1 MKTNIPEKVGKVF
14 REMDIKPTSEH
25 LWDCHG
31 TMVIKHKTL
40 EKLAAFKGIQFDKP
54 EFIEVSIKN
63 KEVAVLVTGHLG
75 NKSEWS
81 VGESAP
87 YNCKN
92 SYPFAMAEK
101 RAKDRV
107 ILKLVGLHGDVY
119 SEDEADDFS
128 VKPSYTI
135 EQKSRLDDALNRSD
149 SLSMYALMS
158 RCTEDQATGLF
169 NSFRRGDVSV
179 NKEKIRQLSSQG
191 SSRWKKIQAEIEN
204 ALRDSDAKREVVE
217 YVEGENLSV
226 SDMEF
231 LYTMLDKHDSN
242 QLKQLMAG

>member
-1 MKTNIPEKVGKVF
+1 MKTNIPDNVKKVF
-14 REMDIKPTSEH
+14 QEMGIKPDH
-25 LWDCHG
+25 DNLWDCHG

-40 EKLAAFKGIQFDKP
+40 EKLAAFKGIKFDKP

-63 KEVAVLVTGHLG
+63 KEVAMLVTGHLG
-75 NKSEWS
+75 DKSEWS

-92 SYPFAMAEK
+92 NYPFAMGEK

-119 SEDEADDFS
+119 SGDEADDFS
-128 VKPSYTI
+128 LKPSYTI

-158 RCTEDQATGLF
+158 GCTEDQATGLF

-179 NKEKIRQLSSQG
+179 NKEKIRQLSHQG
-191 SSRWKKIQAEIEN
+191 SSRWKKIQADVEN
-204 ALRDSDAKREVVE
+204 ALRDSDAKREVVQYLE
-217 YVEGENLSV
+217 EENLSG

-231 LYTMLDKHDSN
+231 LHTLLDTHDSN
-242 QLKQLMAG
+242 QLFEMMG

>member
-1 MKTNIPEKVGKVF
+1 MKTNIPDSVKKVF
-14 REMDIKPTSEH
+14 QEMGIKPDDTN

-40 EKLAAFKGIQFDKP
+40 EKLAAFKGIKFDKP

-63 KEVAVLVTGHLG
+63 KEAAILVTGHFG
-75 NKSEWS
+75 DKSEWS
-81 VGESAP
+81 IGEAAP

-92 SYPFAMAEK
+92 NYVFAMAEK

-119 SEDEADDFS
+119 SEDEADDFA
-128 VKPSYTI
+128 VKPSYTL
-135 EQKSRLDDALNRSD
+135 EQKAMLDDALQRND
-149 SLSMYALMS
+149 SLTMHALLAQ
-158 RCTEDQATGLF
+158 CTEDQATGLF

-231 LYTMLDKHDSN
+231 LHTMLDKHDSN
-242 QLKQLMAG
+242 QLKQIMG

>member
-1 MKTNIPEKVGKVF
+1 MKTNIPDSVKKVF
-14 REMDIKPTSEH
+14 QEMGIKPDH
-25 LWDCHG
+25 DNLWDCHG

>member
-1 MKTNIPEKVGKVF
+1 
-14 REMDIKPTSEH
+14 
-25 LWDCHG
+25 
-31 TMVIKHKTL
+31 MVIKHKTL

>member
-14 REMDIKPTSEH
+14 REMGIKPTNEH

-169 NSFRRGDVSV
+169 NSFRRGDVSL
-179 NKEKIRQLSSQG
+179 NKEKIRQLSHQG
-191 SSRWKKIQAEIEN
+191 SGRWKKIQADVEN
-204 ALRDSDAKREVVE
+204 ALRDSDAKREVVQYLE
-217 YVEGENLSV
+217 EENLSV

-231 LYTMLDKHDSN
+231 LHTMLDTHDSN
-242 QLKQLMAG
+242 QLFEIMG